1 MSEPQFEAVRRE
13 GPPRPTRRFGHSR
26 QFLVGMVLLVVLGI
40 ACRFGAPPL
49 YGMVKAS
56 RARKSALSAE
66 QMVKVDRLEEA
77 ARLSRVAYELAPNE
91 PEVLRVVAL
100 LSARLGRPEA
110 VTYFMAYRAT
120 GRMTLEERITMADT
134 AIRFGRI
141 DVARPVL
148 AELTAESPTNR
159 HVWRLALAHARQAGE
174 LGRAISM
181 ARSVVSRFGGDAEA
195 EYELA
200 TLLLTTRK
208 PVLMGEGRRILWGLA
223 LGRTSL
229 DLESARTLAQLPG
242 LTPAESET
250 LARVLESGSAKNL
263 SRSLLALQLRMRA
276 HPERGEEWMGK
287 AVALV
292 PTNGPVPDVCQLVL
306 WLTERDGLRLAAG
319 HLPEARCRT
328 NLLLMAARL
337 DFLVGVDD
345 SAGLAAAV
353 ADKDN
358 VLDSGMRSAAVG
370 ALAGKQGKRD
380 EAERA
385 FRAALDA
392 AGSRVVLVAPFV
404 AREAERYRMIPVAVQ
419 ALQLWMEA
427 PGMGMEAARRILRL
441 LEAAPDPRQ
450 ALETL
455 RKLHAK
461 LPTEDSVIVERA
473 WLELLAG
480 ENPAWAL
487 GEVQRLAQLR
497 PDDATLRFVLALG
510 EWRNGKAA
518 DALATVEKVPV
529 ELDSLNV
536 RQQVVYAT
544 LLGANDQREAA
555 RRIVRALPEGP
566 ATAAYE
572 ALLKPWR

>member
-1 MSEPQFEAVRRE
+1 MNEPEFEAFRP
-13 GPPRPTRRFGHSR
+13 GGGPRPTRRFGSSR
-26 QFLVGMVLLVVLGI
+26 QFLLGIVVLVILAI
-40 ACRFGAPPL
+40 AGRFGVPPL
-49 YGMVKAS
+49 YGVVKAS
-56 RARKSALSAE
+56 RARKAALSAE
-66 QMVKVDRLEEA
+66 RMVEADRLEEA
-77 ARLSRVAYELAPNE
+77 ARLSRVAYELGPNE

-100 LSARLGRPEA
+100 LSARLGRPES

-120 GRMTLEERITMADT
+120 GRMNLDERIAMAEA
-134 AIRFGRI
+134 AIRFGRV

-148 AELTAESPTNR
+148 AELTTESPTNR
-159 HVWRLALAHARQAGE
+159 HVWRLAQAHARQAGD
-174 LGRAISM
+174 LGRSIAL
-181 ARSVVSRFGGDAEA
+181 ARSVVSQFGGDAEA

-200 TLLLTTRK
+200 TQLLRTRK
-208 PVLMGEGRRILWGLA
+208 PPLMGEGRRILWGLA
-223 LGRTSL
+223 LGRTSI
-229 DLESARTLAQLPG
+229 DQAAAQALAQLPV
-242 LTPAESET
+242 LTPSESET
-250 LARVLESGSAKNL
+250 LARVLESGANKTL
-263 SRSLLALQLRMRA
+263 PRSLLALQLKMRS
-276 HPERGEEWMGK
+276 HPERGDEWLGK

-306 WLTERDGLRLAAG
+306 WLTERDGLKLAAG

-345 SAGLAAAV
+345 SAGLEAAV
-353 ADKDN
+353 ADKEN
-358 VLDSGMRSAAVG
+358 VLDSGMRSAALG
-370 ALAGKQGKRD
+370 ALAAKQGKRD

-392 AGSRVVLVAPFV
+392 AGSRVILVAPFV
-404 AREAERYRMIPVAVQ
+404 AREAERYRMTPVAVQ

-441 LEAAPDPRQ
+441 LESDPNPRQ

-461 LPTEDSVIVERA
+461 LPTEESVILERA

-487 GEVQRLAQLR
+487 GAVVRLAEQR
-497 PDDATLRFVLALG
+497 PDDATLRFVQALA

-518 DALATVEKVPV
+518 AALTTVEKVPV
-529 ELDSLNV
+529 ELESLNV
-536 RQQVVYAT
+536 RQQVVYA
-544 LLGANDQREAA
+544 LVLGANDQREAA
-555 RRIVRALPEGP
+555 RRIVRGIPEEP
-566 ATAAYE
+566 ATATYE
-572 ALLKPWR
+572 LLLKPWR

>member
-1 MSEPQFEAVRRE
+1 MSGPEFEVVRVE

-26 QFLVGMVLLVVLGI
+26 QFLLGLVVLVVLGI
-40 ACRFGAPPL
+40 AGRFGAPPV
-49 YGMVKAS
+49 YRTVKAG
-56 RARKSALSAE
+56 RARKAALSAE
-66 QMVKVDRLEEA
+66 HMVKADRLEEA

-120 GRMTLEERITMADT
+120 GRMTLDERIAMAEA

-148 AELTAESPTNR
+148 VELTSEAPTNR
-159 HVWRLALAHARQAGE
+159 HVWRLAQAHARQAGE
-174 LGRAISM
+174 LGAAIAM
-181 ARSVVSRFGGDAEA
+181 ARRVVSQFGGDAEA

-200 TLLLTTRK
+200 TLLLMSRK
-208 PVLMGEGRRILWGLA
+208 PALMGEGRRILWGLA

-229 DLESARTLAQLPG
+229 DQAAAQALAQLPG

-250 LARVLESGSAKNL
+250 LARVLDSGASKTL

-276 HPERGEEWMGK
+276 HPERGEEWLEK
-287 AVALV
+287 AVSLV

-306 WLTERDGLRLAAG
+306 WLTERDGLRLAGG

-345 SAGLAAAV
+345 SAGLEAAV
-353 ADKDN
+353 ADKES
-358 VLDSGMRSAAVG
+358 VLDSGMRSAALG

-392 AGSRVVLVAPFV
+392 AGSRVMLVAPFV

-441 LEAAPDPRQ
+441 LEVEPNPRQ

-461 LPTEDSVIVERA
+461 LPAEESVIVERA
-473 WLELLAG
+473 WLELLMG
-480 ENPAWAL
+480 ENPAWAV
-487 GEVQRLAQLR
+487 GEVQRLVQMR
-497 PDDATLRFVLALG
+497 PDDASLRFVQGLA
-510 EWRNGKAA
+510 EWRSGKAA

-529 ELDSLNV
+529 DVENLNV
-536 RQQVVYAT
+536 RQRVVYAT
-544 LLGANDQREAA
+544 VLGANDQREAA
-555 RRIVRALPEGP
+555 RRIVRGIPEGP
-566 ATAAYE
+566 AKATYE
-572 ALLKPWR
+572 PLLKPWR